1 MTNYRAILEY
11 HYKGNTTTQVA
22 RICECSRTT
31 VLKTIKRAKECGIE
45 LPLTYRISDEKLIQM
60 LYPKRVHREEYAQ
73 PDFYALEKDKKK
85 RKLTIF
91 VMWRRYYKR
100 TLAAGQKPYGKTQF
114 FKMFKAYRT
123 NSKYHFQST
132 ETMKKAYSFAW
143 EASYL
148 AKGKRMLT
156 MREVWEKLVLWCKKM
171 RLNPYRL

>member
-31 VLKTIKRAKECGIE
+31 VLKTIKRAKECGLE
-45 LPLTYRISDEKLIQM
+45 LSLFDKTSDYDLLKK
-60 LYPKRVHREEYAQ
+60 LYPKRVRKEEYAA
-73 PDFYALEKDKKK
+73 PNFYELEKDKKK

-100 TLAAGQKPYGKTQF
+100 TLAAGQKPYGKSQF
-114 FKMFKAYRT
+114 FKMFKMYRT
-123 NSKYHFQST
+123 NSKFHFQST

-143 EASYL
+143 EASYF
-148 AKGKRMLT
+148 AKGKRML
-156 MREVWEKLVLWCKKM
+156 MHEAWEKLVLWCKKM
-171 RLNPYRL
+171 RLDPQKI